1 MTSDQYYGFSSRS
14 VLCLGDPV
22 LFWRNEL
29 QKGIAHQGTRSNRI
43 CGASR
48 PVPESH
54 PFSSRYQES
63 ELKVFCS
70 KNILSILGFSCIIA
84 VIALLALG
92 LTQNKALPENVKF
105 GIVLD
110 AGSSHTSLYIY
121 RWPAEKENDT
131 GVVTQ
136 IEECKLKG
144 PGISSFA
151 KKLNEI
157 NVYLTACMERARK
170 VIPSIQHT
178 ETPVYL
184 GATAGMRLLR
194 MENKQMADK
203 ILAVVASS
211 ISKYPFDFQ
220 GARIIS
226 GQEEGAYGWITVNY
240 LLGKFTQK
248 LSWFNLKPSKD
259 DTQETYGA
267 LDLGGASTQIT
278 FVPRNETT
286 ESPDNNLYFRLYG
299 KNYNVYT
306 HSFLCYGKDQA
317 LFQKLA
323 LGLQGTNGIIREP
336 CFHSGYRRKVKMSV
350 FNEGF
355 CTMRYE
361 LNSSFYPLSDVDIR
375 GTGRF
380 RQCQQS
386 IIQLFNT
393 SYCPYSSCSFNGVF
407 LPPLQGQFGAFS
419 AFYYV
424 MEFLNFTSQESTS
437 VEKLTEK
444 LQEFCAQRWE
454 EVEKNFG
461 DVKEKYLSE
470 YCFSGTYI
478 LVLLLNGYHFT
489 AESWKNIHFMNKVRS
504 TSVGWTLG
512 YMLNLTNK
520 IPAEQPLSAPLP
532 HSTYV
537 FLMVLFSLIL
547 LAVIIVGIVVFH
559 KPSYLWKDVR
569 MCLIGNE
576 LFDENVCRKNA
587 CGRGVNGKDTY
598 GEVLNVEEN
607 RNIIESLRGK
617 VREKLKNAKINQ
629 GEKSSTQLLIDN
641 KIYQWSKNFAEGQDE
656 DFVEEVIFPDL
667 LEVKAADYKDDQE
680 QIKKQQANIFVPSSS
695 PVKSDLESSIRNRM
709 EGQREMY
716 QLDLN
721 IVGLQFSH
729 HPLFNQE
736 QVLCARLLQLYEC
749 FQDRQQQ
756 NLPQL
761 LYEKLKALTDA
772 TRLANE
778 NSEISQLTRESLQD
792 YYWQISDTKQ
802 LYELEKEKDFS
813 LLHSILRTWK
823 QIKSLR
829 QRQGFTSTSVKLQF
843 QRLKMNKCDEQ
854 KQELSKMS
862 GTEKKTEG
870 KAFKNRKK
878 QEVYEISKR
887 TCLLAKLYLPLP
899 NSTELKSKTILEYL
913 EFSSDKLVIP
923 AYGEVGSN
931 VPFLLEENGTE
942 ELCLLTSGKLSY
954 SLSWALDEKGVP
966 LTPLSQSLRSA
977 FCRNVDAR
985 GVPEIPWLIN
995 AQKLFEWANEVRIDP
1010 NNPECSDL
1018 MEFITYI
1025 KHKGQDI
1032 PKYFRLEQLQ
1042 DEFNFASEEEM
1053 KKSKRFQLLQLRNAG
1068 QLDVFLLQQMPLY
1081 DTEIP
1086 DLVFQMRRLVMR
1098 RIVKVSKFNLSDIV
1112 ADYEEII
1119 SASQLT
1125 YAVCKLLEQ
1134 RRKLKPQRKER
1145 KKVAAQTIC
1154 DRDIKILIRILR
1166 AYNIPTRRTT
1176 VNRIHSVH
1184 ILFQISGTF
1193 QVNIPPFLLGYTWS
1207 KTYVSPKEDYNGQN
1221 LKECTFLNIFA
1232 TIEPQISYAICS
1244 PALDKDL
1251 VAHFVSLIPIMP
1263 DALDENDGFDIWMTS
1278 ERCISLAIGNKEE
1291 HAILLC
1297 NFFLYFGKKA
1307 LVLLGTSVLE
1317 GPVAYVLTQETD
1329 EYLLWN
1335 PLTGQC
1341 HKQFDPFCPLQGVD
1355 CLFDG
1360 ENVWFNLQQNN
1371 SPMSV
1376 YFDYSKESFWKQLLP
1391 KNYQGT
1397 KTQSI
1402 QPEEIIYSDTNK
1414 SMVEDLK
1421 NRIERTLK
1429 CKIMEWRPKQPTR
1442 WNRQCTFIL
1451 RQILP
1456 KLELGTGSFVS
1467 SEEESE
1473 FERLLQ
1479 FYWVTGFPIQMPYT
1493 DVQSVID
1500 AVYQTG
1506 IHSSEF
1512 PQTEFALAVYIHP
1525 YPNNILSV
1533 WVYLASLARHQ

>member
-380 RQCQQS
+380 QQCQQS

-559 KPSYLWKDVR
+559 KPSYLWKDV
-569 MCLIGNE
+569 
-576 LFDENVCRKNA
+576 V
-587 CGRGVNGKDTY
+587 
-598 GEVLNVEEN
+598 
-607 RNIIESLRGK
+607 
-617 VREKLKNAKINQ
+617 
-629 GEKSSTQLLIDN
+629 
-641 KIYQWSKNFAEGQDE
+641 
-656 DFVEEVIFPDL
+656 
-667 LEVKAADYKDDQE
+667 
-680 QIKKQQANIFVPSSS
+680 
-695 PVKSDLESSIRNRM
+695 
-709 EGQREMY
+709 
-716 QLDLN
+716 
-721 IVGLQFSH
+721 
-729 HPLFNQE
+729 
-736 QVLCARLLQLYEC
+736 
-749 FQDRQQQ
+749 
-756 NLPQL
+756 
-761 LYEKLKALTDA
+761 
-772 TRLANE
+772 
-778 NSEISQLTRESLQD
+778 
-792 YYWQISDTKQ
+792 
-802 LYELEKEKDFS
+802 
-813 LLHSILRTWK
+813 
-823 QIKSLR
+823 
-829 QRQGFTSTSVKLQF
+829 
-843 QRLKMNKCDEQ
+843 
-854 KQELSKMS
+854 
-862 GTEKKTEG
+862 
-870 KAFKNRKK
+870 
-878 QEVYEISKR
+878 
-887 TCLLAKLYLPLP
+887 
-899 NSTELKSKTILEYL
+899 
-913 EFSSDKLVIP
+913 
-923 AYGEVGSN
+923 
-931 VPFLLEENGTE
+931 
-942 ELCLLTSGKLSY
+942 
-954 SLSWALDEKGVP
+954 
-966 LTPLSQSLRSA
+966 
-977 FCRNVDAR
+977 
-985 GVPEIPWLIN
+985 
-995 AQKLFEWANEVRIDP
+995 
-1010 NNPECSDL
+1010 
-1018 MEFITYI
+1018 
-1025 KHKGQDI
+1025 
-1032 PKYFRLEQLQ
+1032 
-1042 DEFNFASEEEM
+1042 
-1053 KKSKRFQLLQLRNAG
+1053 
-1068 QLDVFLLQQMPLY
+1068 
-1081 DTEIP
+1081 
-1086 DLVFQMRRLVMR
+1086 
-1098 RIVKVSKFNLSDIV
+1098 
-1112 ADYEEII
+1112 
-1119 SASQLT
+1119 
-1125 YAVCKLLEQ
+1125 
-1134 RRKLKPQRKER
+1134 
-1145 KKVAAQTIC
+1145 
-1154 DRDIKILIRILR
+1154 
-1166 AYNIPTRRTT
+1166 
-1176 VNRIHSVH
+1176 
-1184 ILFQISGTF
+1184 
-1193 QVNIPPFLLGYTWS
+1193 
-1207 KTYVSPKEDYNGQN
+1207 
-1221 LKECTFLNIFA
+1221 
-1232 TIEPQISYAICS
+1232 
-1244 PALDKDL
+1244 
-1251 VAHFVSLIPIMP
+1251 
-1263 DALDENDGFDIWMTS
+1263 
-1278 ERCISLAIGNKEE
+1278 
-1291 HAILLC
+1291 
-1297 NFFLYFGKKA
+1297 
-1307 LVLLGTSVLE
+1307 
-1317 GPVAYVLTQETD
+1317 
-1329 EYLLWN
+1329 
-1335 PLTGQC
+1335 
-1341 HKQFDPFCPLQGVD
+1341 
-1355 CLFDG
+1355 
-1360 ENVWFNLQQNN
+1360 
-1371 SPMSV
+1371 
-1376 YFDYSKESFWKQLLP
+1376 
-1391 KNYQGT
+1391 
-1397 KTQSI
+1397 
-1402 QPEEIIYSDTNK
+1402 
-1414 SMVEDLK
+1414 
-1421 NRIERTLK
+1421 
-1429 CKIMEWRPKQPTR
+1429 
-1442 WNRQCTFIL
+1442 
-1451 RQILP
+1451 
-1456 KLELGTGSFVS
+1456 
-1467 SEEESE
+1467 
-1473 FERLLQ
+1473 
-1479 FYWVTGFPIQMPYT
+1479 
-1493 DVQSVID
+1493 
-1500 AVYQTG
+1500 
-1506 IHSSEF
+1506 
-1512 PQTEFALAVYIHP
+1512 
-1525 YPNNILSV
+1525 
-1533 WVYLASLARHQ
+1533 

>member
-380 RQCQQS
+380 QQCQQS

-489 AESWKNIHFMNKVRS
+489 AESWKNIHFMNKMSEDADNV
-504 TSVGWTLG
+504 
-512 YMLNLTNK
+512 
-520 IPAEQPLSAPLP
+520 
-532 HSTYV
+532 
-537 FLMVLFSLIL
+537 
-547 LAVIIVGIVVFH
+547 AV
-559 KPSYLWKDVR
+559 
-569 MCLIGNE
+569 E
-576 LFDENVCRKNA
+576 ENVDEHIPK
-587 CGRGVNGKDTY
+587 
-598 GEVLNVEEN
+598 VLNVEEN

-641 KIYQWSKNFAEGQDE
+641 KIYQWSKVEVPLDEGLSFFILSGEEDSAIGQSAEQNFAEGQDE

-695 PVKSDLESSIRNRM
+695 PVINHLKLPEDMMPRILEEEGFYIQKKPEIYKKTCNKMENRLLKLEEGKCWFEESGEIMSLPSPVRRSWNFRLNISKEPLNPALKTMYRKAVKSDLESSIRNKM

-778 NSEISQLTRESLQD
+778 NSEISQPTRESLQD

-878 QEVYEISKR
+878 QESFSCLASEFEETDIEIVNPI
-887 TCLLAKLYLPLP
+887 TM
-899 NSTELKSKTILEYL
+899 
-913 EFSSDKLVIP
+913 IP
-923 AYGEVGSN
+923 QLS
-931 VPFLLEENGTE
+931 FTE
-942 ELCLLTSGKLSY
+942 ELT
-954 SLSWALDEKGVP
+954 
-966 LTPLSQSLRSA
+966 
-977 FCRNVDAR
+977 
-985 GVPEIPWLIN
+985 
-995 AQKLFEWANEVRIDP
+995 
-1010 NNPECSDL
+1010 
-1018 MEFITYI
+1018 
-1025 KHKGQDI
+1025 
-1032 PKYFRLEQLQ
+1032 
-1042 DEFNFASEEEM
+1042 
-1053 KKSKRFQLLQLRNAG
+1053 
-1068 QLDVFLLQQMPLY
+1068 
-1081 DTEIP
+1081 
-1086 DLVFQMRRLVMR
+1086 
-1098 RIVKVSKFNLSDIV
+1098 NLSRC
-1112 ADYEEII
+1112 
-1119 SASQLT
+1119 SLT
-1125 YAVCKLLEQ
+1125 
-1134 RRKLKPQRKER
+1134 
-1145 KKVAAQTIC
+1145 
-1154 DRDIKILIRILR
+1154 
-1166 AYNIPTRRTT
+1166 
-1176 VNRIHSVH
+1176 
-1184 ILFQISGTF
+1184 
-1193 QVNIPPFLLGYTWS
+1193 
-1207 KTYVSPKEDYNGQN
+1207 
-1221 LKECTFLNIFA
+1221 
-1232 TIEPQISYAICS
+1232 
-1244 PALDKDL
+1244 
-1251 VAHFVSLIPIMP
+1251 
-1263 DALDENDGFDIWMTS
+1263 
-1278 ERCISLAIGNKEE
+1278 
-1291 HAILLC
+1291 
-1297 NFFLYFGKKA
+1297 
-1307 LVLLGTSVLE
+1307 
-1317 GPVAYVLTQETD
+1317 
-1329 EYLLWN
+1329 
-1335 PLTGQC
+1335 
-1341 HKQFDPFCPLQGVD
+1341 
-1355 CLFDG
+1355 
-1360 ENVWFNLQQNN
+1360 
-1371 SPMSV
+1371 
-1376 YFDYSKESFWKQLLP
+1376 
-1391 KNYQGT
+1391 
-1397 KTQSI
+1397 
-1402 QPEEIIYSDTNK
+1402 
-1414 SMVEDLK
+1414 
-1421 NRIERTLK
+1421 
-1429 CKIMEWRPKQPTR
+1429 
-1442 WNRQCTFIL
+1442 
-1451 RQILP
+1451 
-1456 KLELGTGSFVS
+1456 
-1467 SEEESE
+1467 
-1473 FERLLQ
+1473 
-1479 FYWVTGFPIQMPYT
+1479 
-1493 DVQSVID
+1493 
-1500 AVYQTG
+1500 
-1506 IHSSEF
+1506 
-1512 PQTEFALAVYIHP
+1512 
-1525 YPNNILSV
+1525 
-1533 WVYLASLARHQ
+1533 

>member
-1 MTSDQYYGFSSRS
+1 MKKISKRKEDIFR
-14 VLCLGDPV
+14 
-22 LFWRNEL
+22 
-29 QKGIAHQGTRSNRI
+29 KM
-43 CGASR
+43 
-48 PVPESH
+48 
-54 PFSSRYQES
+54 S
-63 ELKVFCS
+63 EDTDNV
-70 KNILSILGFSCIIA
+70 A
-84 VIALLALG
+84 VE
-92 LTQNKALPENVKF
+92 ENV
-105 GIVLD
+105 
-110 AGSSHTSLYIY
+110 
-121 RWPAEKENDT
+121 
-131 GVVTQ
+131 
-136 IEECKLKG
+136 
-144 PGISSFA
+144 
-151 KKLNEI
+151 
-157 NVYLTACMERARK
+157 
-170 VIPSIQHT
+170 
-178 ETPVYL
+178 
-184 GATAGMRLLR
+184 
-194 MENKQMADK
+194 DK
-203 ILAVVASS
+203 HL
-211 ISKYPFDFQ
+211 P
-220 GARIIS
+220 
-226 GQEEGAYGWITVNY
+226 
-240 LLGKFTQK
+240 
-248 LSWFNLKPSKD
+248 KD
-259 DTQETYGA
+259 
-267 LDLGGASTQIT
+267 
-278 FVPRNETT
+278 
-286 ESPDNNLYFRLYG
+286 
-299 KNYNVYT
+299 
-306 HSFLCYGKDQA
+306 
-317 LFQKLA
+317 
-323 LGLQGTNGIIREP
+323 
-336 CFHSGYRRKVKMSV
+336 
-350 FNEGF
+350 
-355 CTMRYE
+355 
-361 LNSSFYPLSDVDIR
+361 
-375 GTGRF
+375 
-380 RQCQQS
+380 
-386 IIQLFNT
+386 
-393 SYCPYSSCSFNGVF
+393 
-407 LPPLQGQFGAFS
+407 
-419 AFYYV
+419 
-424 MEFLNFTSQESTS
+424 
-437 VEKLTEK
+437 
-444 LQEFCAQRWE
+444 
-454 EVEKNFG
+454 
-461 DVKEKYLSE
+461 
-470 YCFSGTYI
+470 
-478 LVLLLNGYHFT
+478 
-489 AESWKNIHFMNKVRS
+489 
-504 TSVGWTLG
+504 
-512 YMLNLTNK
+512 
-520 IPAEQPLSAPLP
+520 
-532 HSTYV
+532 
-537 FLMVLFSLIL
+537 
-547 LAVIIVGIVVFH
+547 
-559 KPSYLWKDVR
+559 
-569 MCLIGNE
+569 
-576 LFDENVCRKNA
+576 
-587 CGRGVNGKDTY
+587 
-598 GEVLNVEEN
+598 LNVEEN
-607 RNIIESLRGK
+607 RNIIETLRGK

-641 KIYQWSKNFAEGQDE
+641 KVYQWSKAEVPLDEGLSFFILSGEEDSAIGQSAEQNFAEGQDE

-667 LEVKAADYKDDQE
+667 LEVKAADYEDYEE

-695 PVKSDLESSIRNRM
+695 PVINQLKLPEDMMPRILEEEGFYIQKKPEIYKKTCNKMENRLLKLEEGKCWFEESGEIMSLPSPIRRSWNFRLNISKEPLNPALKTMYRKAVKSDLESSIRNKM

-772 TRLANE
+772 TKLANE
-778 NSEISQLTRESLQD
+778 NSEISQLTRKSLQD

-878 QEVYEISKR
+878 QESFSYLASEFEETDTEIVNPITVIPQLSFTAELTNLSRCSLYEQKRRAKIQKLKYFIKILYNDKQVSCTSVSPLQFDFKVMFQQIFNIQLIYWPETICLEVYEISKR

-954 SLSWALDEKGVP
+954 SLSWALDENGVP
-966 LTPLSQSLRSA
+966 LTPVSQSLRSA
-977 FCRNVDAR
+977 FCSVLRNVDAR

-1018 MEFITYI
+1018 MEFIMYI

-1042 DEFNFASEEEM
+1042 DEFNFVSEEEM

-1081 DTEIP
+1081 DREIP
-1086 DLVFQMRRLVMR
+1086 DLVFQEYESQIEKDMSISDVNSITAQRNNSANFLKKMRRLVMR

-1112 ADYEEII
+1112 ADYEEIV

-1145 KKVAAQTIC
+1145 KKVAVQTIC

-1166 AYNIPTRRTT
+1166 AYNIPTRKTT
-1176 VNRIHSVH
+1176 VNRSLDMPTYLISSMSRLRHKETIKSLASDELLNEDTVHPFVEVSFQHTVYQTSVASGSHPCWNEEIKVDFILPGHDCNFSSLSKIKDNIYINIFDEMIIEKHEDRCFKSCSGHSYIRKNWLGSIVFPFSA
-1184 ILFQISGTF
+1184 LLQQSEISGTF
-1193 QVNIPPFLLGYTWS
+1193 QVNIPPVLLGYTWS

-1221 LKECTFLNIFA
+1221 LKESTFLNIFA

-1244 PALDKDL
+1244 PELDKFSDQIDILERARIFTKNCKALFPKRRITTTVFNDEGIQILVIRYIKALNPPQQLLDMFLHDSNARLDL

-1263 DALDENDGFDIWMTS
+1263 EALDENNGFDIWMTS
-1278 ERCISLAIGNKEE
+1278 EG
-1291 HAILLC
+1291 H
-1297 NFFLYFGKKA
+1297 
-1307 LVLLGTSVLE
+1307 
-1317 GPVAYVLTQETD
+1317 VAYVLTQETD

-1335 PLTGQC
+1335 PLTGRC

-1371 SPMSV
+1371 SPMAV

-1402 QPEEIIYSDTNK
+1402 QVSVFQPEEIIYSDTNK